1 MSKVNILDE
10 VILNIEG
17 NLWTVRDA
25 CTGVMVFGMT
35 GSGKSSGPLHKIA
48 NKFLTL
54 NFGGV
59 VFCAKPDECV
69 LQNFH
74 AGPVRANLT
83 SSKQRQKKDKIQF

>member
-48 NKFLTL
+48 K
-54 NFGGV
+54 V
-59 VFCAKPDECV
+59 EC
-69 LQNFH
+69 
-74 AGPVRANLT
+74 
-83 SSKQRQKKDKIQF
+83 QKLIGDFM